1 MNKDELICQ
10 AFLEKLAKYI
20 ELLEFEKL
28 EEKILDDYKC
38 LFQRGILTLD
48 TFDFDNKTKIIKTM
62 KEIKEHIKQRKN
74 DYPNYKDYQIKRD
87 EIITH
92 FYNYSIDKTINAIKA
107 IELEQKR

>member
-1 MNKDELICQ
+1 MNKDELAQCQ

-38 LFQRGILTLD
+38 FLALD

-62 KEIKEHIKQRKN
+62 KEIKEHIK
-74 DYPNYKDYQIKRD
+74 
-87 EIITH
+87 
-92 FYNYSIDKTINAIKA
+92 
-107 IELEQKR
+107 

>member
-1 MNKDELICQ
+1 MNKDELAQCQ

-48 TFDFDNKTKIIKTM
+48 DFDNKTKIIKTM
-62 KEIKEHIKQRKN
+62 KKIKKHIKQRKN
-74 DYPNYKDYQIKRD
+74 NYPNYKDYQIKRD

-92 FYNYSIDKTINAIKA
+92 FYNCSIDKTINAIKA
-107 IELEQKR
+107 I